1 MTRLD
6 FPRILLKLS
15 GEALMRGGD
24 AIDAGFLR
32 QLAIDLK
39 AVHDAGVEVA
49 VVVGGGNI
57 FRGLAGSS
65 RGMERTT
72 ADQMGML
79 ATVINALALQS
90 AFQEQGLDTRVQSA
104 LFMPQVAELYTRA
117 GAVEHLERGRVV
129 IFAAGT
135 GNPLFTT
142 DTAASLRAAEI
153 GASCLMKA
161 TKVDGVYAE
170 DPVRNPQ
177 AERFDRLSY
186 DEVWNRNLGVMDMTA
201 ITLCRDNRIPI
212 LVFSIFQP
220 GALLRAVRR
229 EGSHT
234 LIGEHHG

>member
-1 MTRLD
+1 
-6 FPRILLKLS
+6 
-15 GEALMRGGD
+15 MRGGD
-24 AIDAGFLR
+24 AIDPVFLQ

-39 AVHDAGVEVA
+39 AVCDEGVQVA
-49 VVVGGGNI
+49 IVVGGGNI

-72 ADQMGML
+72 ADHMGML
-79 ATVINALALQS
+79 ATVINSLALQS
-90 AFQEQGLDTRVQSA
+90 AFVRQGLDVRVLSA
-104 LFMPQVAELYTRA
+104 IFMPQVAELYTRNS
-117 GAVEHLERGRVV
+117 AVAHLEQGRVV

-135 GNPLFTT
+135 GNPFFTT

-161 TKVDGVYAE
+161 TKVDGVYTD

-177 AERFDRLSY
+177 ATRLDRLSY

-220 GALLRAVRR
+220 GALLQAVHGV
-229 EGSHT
+229 GSHT
-234 LIGEHHG
+234 LIGGSHG